1 MSKIALRRSKDAQE
15 NIEYILRELLEYKD
29 CVSMSNVVSSDGHL
43 YEDIVK
49 DIENYLK
56 KSKDPS

>member
-1 MSKIALRRSKDAQE
+1 M
-15 NIEYILRELLEYKD
+15 NIESILRELLEHKD
-29 CVSMSNVVSSDGHL
+29 CVSMSNVVSTDGHL
-43 YEDIVK
+43 YGDVVK